1 MNERGGRDRVI
12 RLVTRGLL
20 LALLA
25 PLAAGFVTV
34 TYRDASSTHY
44 AGKIVTARLV
54 ASGEFPFVHPGLSAG
69 QPLAGNPN
77 FATFLPDTL
86 LFLVLPPATAFGF
99 HFALALLLGAVGA
112 RRWARA
118 QGAGRAESEIAG
130 IAFAAS
136 GLFLSAWLFYNTGM
150 ALALAPW
157 LAAAAVRT
165 ARRAALGDRPGTRR
179 GIAEVAVTG
188 ALEVLAGEPVVA
200 LLAIVTAFV
209 AAAGAAIDSRGDAG
223 PGGVRFV
230 PAMVPVAAGLLL
242 AGLLA
247 APQILLAAQIT
258 PYSTRGSA
266 PFRPSEI
273 LAASTT
279 PRQLLTL
286 AVPFPDGRPDLTG
299 AGRWIGIDST
309 GGGAPYLWTL
319 HLGWPLLLLLA
330 RHARLASASER
341 ILAAFAAA
349 AFLLSLGRFLPG
361 AETLAPIV
369 SLGGRIRFPV
379 KAWYALALALVPLSA
394 FAAGRLRRGEA
405 GRFAP
410 AVALLAALLVGTGSV
425 LADRRLLPLDLA
437 GLALSLLVATALL
450 FLDRRPFL
458 RPILPPLVAATGLL
472 AAAPIFLLVLD
483 RPPRLV
489 PVPEGGRLHERAMK
503 FIHPYPGTPAPT
515 ERSVRETTR
524 RAWSEWWGTSGAAAG
539 GRYAFDLDPD
549 GSYSISD
556 RNLRARIDSLPWA
569 DRAPELR
576 VAGVDR
582 VIASEPLPPPFRP
595 VGLIYRPF
603 DVRLY
608 ELLGSAPEVRVAT
621 RTFEADDLDAVMR
634 IHRRPDFRLE
644 TDAVLEG
651 NVGDSGPKGEV
662 APASLI
668 IRSLG
673 ASRLEADVE
682 TAQGGTLVWTRSWW
696 PAWRGSVNGQEA
708 PVLRAH
714 GHLVALSLP
723 AGRADVRI
731 AWDSRPL
738 WLGAA
743 LSAIAALVV
752 LALRVTGRPGRVN
765 RFSPRV
771 TM

>member
-1 MNERGGRDRVI
+1 MTEAEGRDRLV
-12 RLVTRGLL
+12 RLSTRALL
-20 LALLA
+20 LALLV
-25 PLAAGFVTV
+25 PLAAGLVTV
-34 TYRDASSTHY
+34 TYRDASSTHFP
-44 AGKIVTARLV
+44 GKIVTARLL
-54 ASGEFPFVHPGLSAG
+54 ASGEFPFVHPGLSSG

-86 LFLVLPPATAFGF
+86 LHLVLPPATAFGL

-118 QGAGRAESEIAG
+118 HGAGRAEAEVAG
-130 IAFAAS
+130 IAFAVS

-165 ARRAALGDRPGTRR
+165 ARRAARGDRPGVRR
-179 GIAEVAVTG
+179 GVAEIALTG
-188 ALEVLAGEPVVA
+188 ALDVVAGEPVVA
-200 LLAIVTAFV
+200 LLAVVTATV
-209 AAAGAAIDSRGDAG
+209 AAAGGAIDGRRAAG
-223 PGGVRFV
+223 SGGVRLV
-230 PAMVPVAAGLLL
+230 PAMAPVAAGLLL

-258 PYSTRGSA
+258 PFSTRGSA

-279 PRQLLTL
+279 PGQLLTL
-286 AVPFPDGRPDLTG
+286 AVPFPDGRPDRTG
-299 AGRWIGIDST
+299 AGRWDGIDST
-309 GGGAPYLWTL
+309 DGGAPYLWTL

-330 RHARLASASER
+330 RHGRLSSASER
-341 ILAAFAAA
+341 ILAAFAAV
-349 AFLLSLGRFLPG
+349 AFVLSLGRFLPG
-361 AETLAPIV
+361 AELLAPVV

-394 FAAGRLRRGEA
+394 FAAARLRRGEA

-425 LADRRLLPLDLA
+425 LAHRRLLPLDLA
-437 GLALSLLVATALL
+437 GLALSLLASTSLL
-450 FLDRRPFL
+450 FLDRRPAF
-458 RPILPPLVAATGLL
+458 RPLLPPLVAATGLL

-489 PVPEGGRLHERAMK
+489 PVPDGGRLHERAMK
-503 FIHPYPGTPAPT
+503 FIHPFPGTPPPP
-515 ERSVRETTR
+515 ERSVRETSR

-549 GSYSISD
+549 GSYSIAD
-556 RNLRARIDSLPWA
+556 RDMRARIDALPWSE
-569 DRAPELR
+569 RAVELR

-595 VGLIYRPF
+595 VGLLYRPF

-608 ELLGSAPEVRVAT
+608 ELSGSAPEVRVAT
-621 RTFEADDLDAVMR
+621 RSFEADDPDDVMR
-634 IHRRPDFRLE
+634 VHRRPDFRLE
-644 TDAVLEG
+644 TDAV
-651 NVGDSGPKGEV
+651 VSGSGGGEPRGEA
-662 APASLI
+662 APARL
-668 IRSLG
+668 RVRTLG
-673 ASRLEADVE
+673 ASRLEAEAE
-682 TAQGGTLVWTRSWW
+682 TERGGTLVWNRSWW
-696 PAWRGSVNGQEA
+696 PAWKGSVNGADA
-708 PVLRAH
+708 PVLLAH
-714 GHLVALSLP
+714 GHLVAIPLP
-723 AGRADVRI
+723 AGRSVVRI
-731 AWDSRPL
+731 EWDRRPL
-738 WLGAA
+738 QLGIA
-743 LSAIAALVV
+743 LAAIAATVA
-752 LALRVTGRPGRVN
+752 LALRVTGRPARV
-765 RFSPRV
+765 SLDAPRV